1 MKSSCWRLFRRG
13 PRHAAPRLRAS
24 QRQHAASLRLESL
37 ESRLALAGLVGLPD
51 TIAPVVRSVTLPP
64 AATYGGGIQLLFK
77 VNFSEPVRLTGDRST
92 ITLPVEVGFAMRE
105 ARYVAGSGTQSLTF
119 RLNVAAHDVDT
130 DGISLGRV
138 NAAAIRDF
146 DFNKASAAPR
156 ILDRAGNP
164 ASNVIPALN
173 ASGIRVDATGP
184 VVASYGGFATS
195 AVYGRQQVSL
205 KVTFDGP
212 VFVKGK
218 PTVPVTIG
226 GQDTSLRYAS
236 GTGTKTLTF
245 AVTLPRRASPANPV
259 FRGENGLA
267 GEVILLP
274 AGADLKDRFGN
285 SVTAVGGS
293 FGKTFT
299 HSGSRVV
306 VMGTHFEKLGTV
318 SQDDLN
324 TILNDEQQG
333 FLQDGNADYWK
344 DYAPPVFAPA
354 MNDVDLY
361 RVAYRSTIPEQGS
374 RPTVAYGLLAIPT
387 GATGKLPLVSY
398 QHGELLLK
406 ESAPSQAFSWD
417 KTEDTT
423 PVRYGLTQ
431 KQLYDSGYE
440 TRLNVAQ
447 FAGHGYAVIAAD
459 SFGLGNSIELNSF
472 LAKQSGQQACLDMH
486 AASQKLMASL
496 ELTTDKLFLNGWSTG
511 GIATLAFQEALEAR
525 GVKIA
530 GVSPSAAPSD
540 MEMFVSRMIFN
551 PRPYST
557 TTVPDGPWGVAIPQA
572 AAFSLGAYGG
582 KPGAALELFG
592 GNYDFART
600 FFMREFRTLP
610 EFTFRT
616 VVGGDPTPVMTMDG
630 VTRPAEPAKF
640 IAQKFVQNPHA
651 YATTAFAGLIR
662 DTGAGKTRLDSDMRT
677 YYGLADEVIPESV
690 ATILDAWQGD
700 TFGKTNIEQF
710 PVASASHR
718 GTLLSAA
725 NGQLKWF
732 DSQPSTPARVDIL
745 PPAPPTV
752 FSPSGEPLLG
762 TYAGSFGT
770 VDLTSRLSPLQYSRL
785 KKWFFGTFSSNG
797 LLVGF
802 AVVDAGYGTTAFV
815 YVVDLDKGI
824 SLVDRG
830 EIGLPLVS
838 TVINGNP
845 GAGARATFANGIGG
859 SLSVSITRGAE
870 STPFRVEIVSKDDDL
885 RIDATLDPSGAPLPV
900 STLVPAPP
908 GDIYATVKRSLLP
921 VTGSL
926 QLGARE
932 WNLADGFRG
941 GFDYTQG
948 ILPSHTVWN
957 WTFLQGTSDD
967 GTAVGLNLTGGIVPD
982 GRTADNALWAGKE
995 LSTLAKPTFIFN
1007 RQNFM
1012 DPWEVTT
1019 ADGRVQLQFTP
1030 KGSHTENRNFG
1041 LVDSRFIQVAGFFNG
1056 TVRTAAGR
1064 VLTLTNVPGVMEDQ
1078 DVWW

>member
-1 MKSSCWRLFRRG
+1 MKSNFWRLFRRG
-13 PRHAAPRLRAS
+13 PRHAAWKRGAS
-24 QRQHAASLRLESL
+24 QRQPVAWLRPETLEP
-37 ESRLALAGLVGLPD
+37 RLALAGLAGLPD
-51 TIAPVVRSVTLPP
+51 TIAPVVRSVILP
-64 AATYGGGIQLLFK
+64 AAGTYGTDRALSFK
-77 VNFSEPVRLTGDRST
+77 VNFSEPVKLAGDQST
-92 ITLPVEVGFAMRE
+92 VTLPVEVGFAMRE
-105 ARYVAGSGTQSLTF
+105 AQYVSGNGTKSLTF
-119 RLNVAAHDVDT
+119 RTTVAANDVDT

-138 NAAAIRDF
+138 NASAVRDF
-146 DFNKASAAPR
+146 DFPAGS

-164 ASNVIPALN
+164 ASNAIPPLKTG
-173 ASGIRVDATGP
+173 GIRVDATGP
-184 VVASYGGFATS
+184 VVASYGGFASS
-195 AVYGRQQVSL
+195 AVFGRQRVSV

-212 VFVKGK
+212 VFVTGK

-226 GQDTSLRYAS
+226 GQSQSLAYAS
-236 GTGTKTLTF
+236 GSGTKTLTF
-245 AVTLPRRASPANPV
+245 AFTLPRRASAANPV

-274 AGADLKDRFGN
+274 AGSDLKDRFGN
-285 SVTAVGGS
+285 SVTAIGGNY
-293 FGKTFT
+293 GQTYT
-299 HSGSRVV
+299 DAGNRVV

-324 TILNDEQQG
+324 TILNGEQQG
-333 FLQDGNADYWK
+333 FLNDGDAEYLK
-344 DYAPPVFAPA
+344 DYAPPVFAPVK
-354 MNDVDLY
+354 NDVDLY
-361 RVAYRSTIPEQGS
+361 RVAYRSTIPEQGD

-417 KTEDTT
+417 KTKDTT

-447 FAGHGYAVIAAD
+447 FAGNGYAVIAAD
-459 SFGLGNSIELNSF
+459 SFGMGNSIELDSF

-486 AASQKLMASL
+486 AASQKLL
-496 ELTTDKLFLNGWSTG
+496 ESMNLTTDKLFLNGWSTG
-511 GIATLAFQEALEAR
+511 GLATLAFQEALESR
-525 GVKIA
+525 GVKLA
-530 GVSPSAAPSD
+530 GVTTAAAPSD
-540 MEMFVSRMIFN
+540 LEMFVSRMIFN

-557 TTVPDGPWGVAIPQA
+557 TTVPDGPWNVAIPQM
-572 AAFSLGAYGG
+572 AAFSLGGYGG

-600 FFMREFRTLP
+600 FFMREFKTLP
-610 EFTFRT
+610 EFTFQT
-616 VVGGDPTPVMTMDG
+616 VVGGNTAPVMTMNG
-630 VTRPAEPAKF
+630 ITRTAEPAKF
-640 IAQKFVQNPHA
+640 IAQRFGQDANA
-651 YATTAFAGLIR
+651 FARTAFAGLIR
-662 DTGAGKTRLDSDMRT
+662 DAGPGKTRLESDMRL
-677 YYGLADEVIPESV
+677 YYGVADEVVPEAV
-690 ATILDAWQGD
+690 ATTIDIWQGD
-700 TFGKTNIEQF
+700 TLGKTNIEQF
-710 PVASASHR
+710 PVSSASHR

-745 PPAPPTV
+745 PSAPPTV

-770 VDLTSRLSPLQYSRL
+770 VDLTSRLSPLQYSQL

-797 LLVGF
+797 LLAGF
-802 AVVDAGYGTTAFV
+802 AVVDAGYGSTAFV
-815 YVVDLDKGI
+815 YVIDLDKGI

-870 STPFRVEIVSKDDDL
+870 STPFRVEIVSKDDGL

-900 STLVPAPP
+900 SALVPAPP
-908 GDIYATVKRSLLP
+908 GDIYATVKRTLLP

-926 QLGARE
+926 QLGSRE

-948 ILPSHTVWN
+948 IMPSHTVWN

-1078 DVWW
+1078 DVLW

>member
-1 MKSSCWRLFRRG
+1 MRQ
-13 PRHAAPRLRAS
+13 AS
-24 QRQHAASLRLESL
+24 QRRHVAWLRPESL
-37 ESRLALAGLVGLPD
+37 EPRLALAGLAGLAD
-51 TIAPVVRSVTLPP
+51 TIAPVVRSVTLP
-64 AATYGGGIQLLFK
+64 AAGTYGTDRALSFR
-77 VNFSEPVRLTGDRST
+77 VNFSEPVKFAGDPSAV
-92 ITLPVEVGFAMRE
+92 TLPVEVGFAMRE
-105 ARYVAGSGTQSLTF
+105 AQYVSGSGTKSLTF
-119 RLNVAAHDVDT
+119 RTTVAANDVDT

-138 NAAAIRDF
+138 NASAVRDF
-146 DFNKASAAPR
+146 DFPAGS

-164 ASNVIPALN
+164 ASNAIPPLKTG
-173 ASGIRVDATGP
+173 GIRVDATGP
-184 VVASYGGFATS
+184 VVASYGGFASS
-195 AVYGRQQVSL
+195 AVFGRQRVSV

-212 VFVKGK
+212 VFVTGK

-226 GQDTSLRYAS
+226 GQSQSLAYAS
-236 GTGTKTLTF
+236 GSGTKTLTF
-245 AVTLPRRASPANPV
+245 AVTLPRRASAANPV
-259 FRGENGLA
+259 FRGENGLV

-274 AGADLKDRFGN
+274 AGSDLKDRFGN
-285 SVTAVGGS
+285 GVTAIGGNY
-293 FGKTFT
+293 GQTYT
-299 HSGSRVV
+299 DAGSRVV

-333 FLQDGNADYWK
+333 FVNDGDAEYLK
-344 DYAPPVFAPA
+344 DYAPPVFAPVK
-354 MNDVDLY
+354 NDVDLY
-361 RVAYRSTIPEQGS
+361 RVAYRSTVPEQGD
-374 RPTVAYGLLAIPT
+374 RPTVAYGLVAIPT

-459 SFGLGNSIELNSF
+459 SFGMGNSIELDSF
-472 LAKQSGQQACLDMH
+472 LAKQSAQQACLDMH
-486 AASQKLMASL
+486 AASQKLL
-496 ELTTDKLFLNGWSTG
+496 ESMNLTTDKLFLNGWSTG
-511 GIATLAFQEALEAR
+511 GLATLAFQEALESR

-530 GVSPSAAPSD
+530 GVTTAAAPSD
-540 MEMFVSRMIFN
+540 LEMFVSRMIFN

-557 TTVPDGPWGVAIPQA
+557 TTVPDGPWNVAIPQM
-572 AAFSLGAYGG
+572 AAFSLGGYGG
-582 KPGAALELFG
+582 EPGAALELFG

-600 FFMREFRTLP
+600 FFMREFKTLP
-610 EFTFRT
+610 EFRFQT
-616 VVGGDPTPVMTMDG
+616 VVSGNTAPVMTMDG
-630 VTRPAEPAKF
+630 VTRSAEPAKF
-640 IAQKFVQNPHA
+640 IAQKFGQDANA
-651 YATTAFAGLIR
+651 FARTAFAGLVR
-662 DTGAGKTRLDSDMRT
+662 DASAGKTRLESDMRL
-677 YYGLADEVIPESV
+677 YYGAADEVVPEAV
-690 ATILDAWQGD
+690 ATTIDIWQSD

-710 PVASASHR
+710 PVPSSSHR

-725 NGQLKWF
+725 HGQLKWF

-770 VDLTSRLSPLQYSRL
+770 VDLTSRLSPLEYSQL
-785 KKWFFGTFSSNG
+785 KKWFFGTFTSNG
-797 LLVGF
+797 LLAGF
-802 AVVDAGYGTTAFV
+802 AVVDAGYGSTAFV
-815 YVVDLDKGI
+815 YVIDLDKGI

-870 STPFRVEIVSKDDDL
+870 STPFRVEIVSKDDGL

-900 STLVPAPP
+900 SALVPAPP
-908 GDIYATVKRSLLP
+908 GDIYATVKRTLLP

-926 QLGARE
+926 QLGSRE

-1041 LVDSRFIQVAGFFNG
+1041 LVVSRFVQVAGLFNG

-1078 DVWW
+1078 DVLW